1 MSEFFDIT
9 NYYFNPYAIPTLF
22 MGTLMGILGIY
33 VFSQNKRAMVNIVFL
48 LLALSVS
55 IWLLGMSM
63 GYLSKDKEQALI
75 WYRYFSFLGVAFI
88 PPNIY
93 FFTVSLLKLFKRQK
107 WVFLATYPIG
117 LLFYLRV
124 NYLMVDVRRY
134 FWGWYP
140 WYSPISYIFLA
151 FFFMIMLV
159 SFWNY
164 VVSLKKIDLPIERN
178 RVKLVFIGLLLAY
191 IGSVDYMPAYG
202 IGVYPFGYIP
212 VCIFGLFLTYAII
225 KYRLMVITPALA
237 ADTIINTMADSLI
250 VFGPE
255 RNIIFV
261 NPVTCDLLGY
271 TKEEL
276 IGEPADMLFS
286 YGNPFRA
293 QGSEQLIKDGS
304 IYNYEMTYL
313 TKNREMIPVSFNS
326 SAIKDKTGNLVGI
339 VGIARDVRDTKR
351 FIKNLEKTNQ
361 ELKEAQAQLVQSAK
375 MAAVGQLGAGVAH
388 ELNNPL
394 GGILGYAQFILEKFK
409 RPEFSVDD
417 FKNSSR
423 YIESIERE
431 AFRCKGI
438 VENLLKFSRRPI
450 SIKPEPLDIN
460 QSLHET
466 LSIIG
471 HQLKLKNINL
481 ILNLQEDLAK
491 VTGITNQ
498 LQQVFTNLILNSQQA
513 MQSGGELKITT
524 QNILDELTK
533 APTKVRID
541 FTDTGCGISEENLA
555 HLFEPFFTTKQKDKG
570 TGLGLAVSYQ
580 IIQDHKGTLE
590 VTSQV
595 GKGTTLTITLPAILR
610 IG

>member
-1 MSEFFDIT
+1 
-9 NYYFNPYAIPTLF
+9 
-22 MGTLMGILGIY
+22 
-33 VFSQNKRAMVNIVFL
+33 
-48 LLALSVS
+48 
-55 IWLLGMSM
+55 
-63 GYLSKDKEQALI
+63 
-75 WYRYFSFLGVAFI
+75 
-88 PPNIY
+88 
-93 FFTVSLLKLFKRQK
+93 
-107 WVFLATYPIG
+107 
-117 LLFYLRV
+117 
-124 NYLMVDVRRY
+124 
-134 FWGWYP
+134 
-140 WYSPISYIFLA
+140 
-151 FFFMIMLV
+151 
-159 SFWNY
+159 
-164 VVSLKKIDLPIERN
+164 
-178 RVKLVFIGLLLAY
+178 VFIGLLLAY

-212 VCIFGLFLTYAII
+212 VCIFGLFITYAII

-293 QGSEQLIKDGS
+293 QGPEQLIKDGS

-351 FIKNLEKTNQ
+351 FIENLEKANQ

-417 FKNSSR
+417 FKSSSR

-555 HLFEPFFTTKQKDKG
+555 HLFEPFFTTKQKEKG

-580 IIQDHKGTLE
+580 IIQEHKGTLE

-595 GKGTTLTITLPAILR
+595 GKGTTVDITLPAILR
-610 IG
+610 IR